1 MNVEVRGKKDVK
13 VTQRLQEH
21 AEKKLSKLNKFIDD
35 SKMAQVMLSSEGDA
49 FKVEVTI
56 PLNGII
62 LRGEEINVDKYAA
75 IDEIVDK
82 LERQFDKHKTK
93 LYKRYRESGLKYMEP
108 ESAVPAEKDEEMFH
122 IVRTKTIPVKPMD
135 EEEAIMQMNLLGHS
149 FFVFFNART
158 ERVNIVYKRNREN
171 EYGLIDP
178 EV

>member
-21 AEKKLSKLNKFIDD
+21 AEKKLSKLDKFIDD
-35 SKMAQVMLSSEGDA
+35 SKTAQVMLSSEGDQ

-62 LRGEEINVDKYAA
+62 LRGEETNADKYAA
-75 IDEIVDK
+75 IDDIVDK

-108 ESAVPAEKDEEMFH
+108 DSSVPAEKEEELFH
-122 IVRTKTIPVKPMD
+122 IVRTKRIPVKPMD
-135 EEEAIMQMNLLGHS
+135 EEEAIMQMNLVGHS
-149 FFVFFNART
+149 FFVFFNAKT